1 MIGLFPTTTIFLATA
16 PTDLRKAY
24 DGLAALVRQSLGQ
37 DPLNGSLYV
46 FCNRR
51 RHQTTFNIPI
61 RLRSDRLP
69 VASTART
76 AVAGSPAKGTERD
89 RGH

>member
-1 MIGLFPTTTIFLATA
+1 MLSLSPATRVFVATA
-16 PTDLRKAY
+16 PVDWRGSFNA
-24 DGLAALVRQSLGQ
+24 LAARVHTQLQH
-37 DPLNGSLYV
+37 DPLSGHLFV
-46 FCNRR
+46 FTNTR

-61 RLRSDRLP
+61 GHCNHCLP